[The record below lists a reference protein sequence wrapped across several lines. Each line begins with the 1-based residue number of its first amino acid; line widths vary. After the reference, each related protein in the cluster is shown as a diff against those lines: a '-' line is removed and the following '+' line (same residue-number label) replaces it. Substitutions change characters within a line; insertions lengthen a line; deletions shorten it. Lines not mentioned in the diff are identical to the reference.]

1 MPLSKREANK
11 ERCRQDILDA
21 ARELFKAKGYECTTI
36 EEVADLAGVSK
47 ATLYNYFSN
56 KDSLLLGLIDQAAS
70 NLQEYIHNKLD
81 QNDRSIDKLK
91 QTMVRLVL
99 DAMPYISISR
109 RILWLDAKADSMMY
123 KKTVALKQL
132 FEGLIDEA
140 KAEGDIRKDFSTETI
155 GDLLMG
161 SYLVSQFQWVDINT
175 LSEAECVERVHQIFD
190 LTIKGCLTN
199 QE

>member
-21 ARELFKAKGYECTTI
+21 TRELFKSKGYECTTI

-56 KDSLLLGLIDQAAS
+56 KDSLLLGLIDQVVH
-70 NLQEYIHNKLD
+70 NLQEYIHHELNET
-81 QNDRSIDKLK
+81 NRNIDKLK
-91 QTMVRLVL
+91 QLMVRIVL

-109 RILWLDAKADSMMY
+109 RILWLDAKENSVMY
-123 KKTVALKQL
+123 KNSLVLKQL
-132 FEGLIDEA
+132 FEGLIDKA
-140 KAEGDIRKDFSTETI
+140 KAEGDIRKDLSTETI
-155 GDLLMG
+155 CDLLMG
-161 SYLVSQFQWVDINT
+161 AYLVSQFQWVDIDT

-199 QE
+199 RE

>member
-99 DAMPYISISR
+99 DVMPYISISR

-140 KAEGDIRKDFSTETI
+140 KAEGDIRKDLSTETI

>member
-21 ARELFKAKGYECTTI
+21 ARELFKSKGYECTTI

-56 KDSLLLGLIDQAAS
+56 KDSLLLGLIDQVVH
-70 NLQEYIHNKLD
+70 NLQEYIHHELNET
-81 QNDRSIDKLK
+81 NRNIDKLK
-91 QTMVRLVL
+91 QLMVRIVL

-109 RILWLDAKADSMMY
+109 RILWLDAKENSVMY
-123 KKTVALKQL
+123 KNSLVLKQL
-132 FEGLIDEA
+132 FEGLIDKA
-140 KAEGDIRKDFSTETI
+140 KAEGDIRKDLSTETI
-155 GDLLMG
+155 CDLLMG
-161 SYLVSQFQWVDINT
+161 AYLVSQFQWVDIDT
-175 LSEAECVERVHQIFD
+175 LSEAECVERVQQIFD

-199 QE
+199 RE